1 MGFFCVGLGG
11 FGEFGWVYFVLG
23 GLEGGMF
30 FLTYISQHVLEAFGL
45 PSLAVCAIF
54 AGVFGV
60 FLAEVQ
66 EEFVVGEEGGLG
78 VFDLG
83 REG

>member
-1 MGFFCVGLGG
+1 MGLFCFGG
-11 FGEFGWVYFVLG
+11 FGWRNVFS
-23 GLEGGMF
+23 
-30 FLTYISQHVLEAFGL
+30 TYISQHVLEAFGL

>member
-1 MGFFCVGLGG
+1 MVVM
-11 FGEFGWVYFVLG
+11 GWVSFNLGKVVRGKGDSFV
-23 GLEGGMF
+23 F
-30 FLTYISQHVLEAFGL
+30 CYTYVSQHVLKAFGL
-45 PSLAVCAIF
+45 PSLAVCAVF